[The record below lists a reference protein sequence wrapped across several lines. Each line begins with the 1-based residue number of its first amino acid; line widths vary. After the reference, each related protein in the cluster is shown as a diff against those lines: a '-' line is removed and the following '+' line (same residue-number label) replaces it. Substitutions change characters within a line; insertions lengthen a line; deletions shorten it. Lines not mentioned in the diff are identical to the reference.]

1 MASDFSI
8 EYGDIIKA
16 YQNKVSVLTT
26 ELVSSEAKLIASE
39 RVISNLSQTIE
50 DLEKQIKTR
59 RNKTKLTTET
69 VDYNN

>member
-16 YQNKVSVLTT
+16 YKNKVSVLTT

>member
-26 ELVSSEAKLIASE
+26 ELVSSEGKLIASE